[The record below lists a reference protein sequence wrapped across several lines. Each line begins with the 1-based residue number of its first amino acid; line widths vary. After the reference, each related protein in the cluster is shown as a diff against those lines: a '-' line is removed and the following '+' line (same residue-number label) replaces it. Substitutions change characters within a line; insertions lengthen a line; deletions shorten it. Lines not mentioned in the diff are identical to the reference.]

1 MWARSLGRLAAAS
14 NRRSSGVSLSGRTD
28 SGLARPVHG
37 EASRAANL
45 DSATAQPRRDFHG
58 SSQSRAQDHAGQHSR
73 AGSKSGPDGEGK
85 SAPFAF
91 FNSTGF
97 ETAMGASVGVLLL
110 GCGSLVYMSW
120 YKKRVI
126 KKMIQAFDPDFD
138 PVSYLAQQGA
148 EVAKIHPA
156 DRTEYEVIRNIIGGR
171 EAGHYYLVLGAKG
184 SGKTGMIIDAMGE
197 IQADGCAYFDAHSD
211 AAITVDRFS
220 ESINF
225 AMNRDY
231 LGNLLG
237 LTDLSG
243 MNSFQMLE
251 RSLHKLE
258 SALIQ
263 RKQKQGKP
271 AVIIMNNAHLLRDE
285 DGERLL
291 TVFQQRAEK
300 WASAGV
306 ATFVFVSQDYF
317 IYDILRR
324 NSNRMDTLTVK
335 DLSRDQAIE
344 VLRGCRKHYF
354 PNQPPLSDDV
364 LEEVYKVAGGRVNL
378 LNKLARRADILK
390 STDQLVEDDMQW
402 LLSKTGIIVDHDDD
416 VMDEQKWATCSWLL
430 FTELAQRHA
439 AFEEAAVDLA
449 KSKNVSIESIEEQEE
464 EPVEEDTTDIVE
476 ASADPARDLIH
487 KEGEDIL
494 PAVSLTWGEA
504 RQVMTRPDYILELD
518 RLNMIHIDRH
528 HRIYADNMALLRA
541 MRRVTE
547 TEGFAEK
554 LESVMDRVAAIE
566 SLGRTRE
573 LVWKEQVDG
582 GKFMIRKDGKG
593 REMEGWYLLG
603 GDERLGREADEAQDD
618 SS

>member
-1 MWARSLGRLAAAS
+1 MWTRSLARFAGTSARRTSGGSPFPGQTNSRLPRGVPSEAS
-14 NRRSSGVSLSGRTD
+14 HDSISAQQRRGFQRSSR
-28 SGLARPVHG
+28 
-37 EASRAANL
+37 
-45 DSATAQPRRDFHG
+45 
-58 SSQSRAQDHAGQHSR
+58 SRAQEHAGHQHR
-73 AGSKSGPDGEGK
+73 AGSRSGPEGEGK

-138 PVSYLAQQGA
+138 PVIYLAQQGA
-148 EVAKIHPA
+148 EVAKVHHTPE
-156 DRTEYEVIRNIIGGR
+156 RTEYEVIRSIISGN
-171 EAGHYYLVLGAKG
+171 EAGHYYLILGAKG
-184 SGKTGMIIDAMGE
+184 SGKTSMIIDAMGE

-211 AAITVDRFS
+211 PAITVDRFS

-251 RSLHKLE
+251 RALHKLE

-263 RKQKQGKP
+263 RKQKVGKP
-271 AVIIMNNAHLLRDE
+271 AVMVINNAHLLRDE
-285 DGERLL
+285 DGEKLL

-306 ATFVFVSQDYF
+306 ATFVFVSQDY
-317 IYDILRR
+317 IVYDILRR

-335 DLSRDQAIE
+335 DLSRDQAFD

-354 PNQPPLSDDV
+354 PNEGPLSNEV

-378 LNKLARRADILK
+378 LNKLARRTDMLK
-390 STDQLVEDDMQW
+390 AANQLIEDDMQW
-402 LLSKTGIIVDHDDD
+402 LLSKTGVIVDHDDD
-416 VMDEQKWATCSWLL
+416 VHRKLLTEWATCSWLL

-439 AFEEAAVDLA
+439 AFEDAAVDLA
-449 KSKNVSIESIEEQEE
+449 KAKNVSVEAIEESEQEE
-464 EPVEEDTTDIVE
+464 AVEEAADIVE
-476 ASADPARDLIH
+476 ASADPTRDVIL
-487 KEGEDIL
+487 KDGEDIL

-582 GKFMIRKDGKG
+582 GKFLIKKDGKG

-603 GDERLGREADEAQDD
+603 GDERLGREEEADDQR
-618 SS
+618 

>member
-1 MWARSLGRLAAAS
+1 MSASCFLLARGAAS
-14 NRRSSGVSLSGRTD
+14 SVRASSVPAVAASRRTVPAVLARRAPDTSSSRR
-28 SGLARPVHG
+28 GLAR
-37 EASRAANL
+37 STR
-45 DSATAQPRRDFHG
+45 
-58 SSQSRAQDHAGQHSR
+58 SRAQHEEGHQRQHR
-73 AGSKSGPDGEGK
+73 QQGGGGGDGEGK
-85 SAPFAF
+85 RSAPFAF

-110 GCGSLVYMSW
+110 GVGSLAYMSW
-120 YKKRVI
+120 YKRRVI
-126 KKMIQAFDPDFD
+126 RKMITAFDPDFD
-138 PVSYLAQQGA
+138 PVIYLAQQGI
-148 EVAKIHPA
+148 EVAKVHLEPE
-156 DRTEYEVIRNIIGGR
+156 RTEYEVIRNIIGGK
-171 EAGHYYLVLGAKG
+171 EAGHYYLILGSKG
-184 SGKTGMIIDAMGE
+184 TGKTTMLVDAMGE

-211 AAITVDRFS
+211 PAITVDRFS

-251 RSLHKLE
+251 RALHKLE

-263 RKQKQGKP
+263 RKQKKGKP
-271 AVIIMNNAHLLRDE
+271 AVIVMNNAHLLPRDE
-285 DGERLL
+285 EGEKLL

-306 ATFVFVSQDYF
+306 ATFVFVSQDYAV
-317 IYDILRR
+317 YDVLRR

-335 DLSRDQAIE
+335 DLSRDQAFA

-354 PNQPPLSDDV
+354 PKEPPLSDEV
-364 LEEVYKVAGGRVNL
+364 LDEVYKVAGGRVNL
-378 LNKLARRADILK
+378 LNKLARRQDILK
-390 STDQLVEDDMQW
+390 ASDQLVEDDMQW
-402 LLSKTGIIVDHDDD
+402 LLSKTGIIEDHDDD

-430 FTELAQRHA
+430 FTELSKRHA
-439 AFEEAAVDLA
+439 AFEEAAADL
-449 KSKNVSIESIEEQEE
+449 VSAQNA
-464 EPVEEDTTDIVE
+464 PVEEQAPDISDSDIVE
-476 ASADPARDLIH
+476 VSADPTQDLVH
-487 KEGEDIL
+487 KAGEDIL

-547 TEGFAEK
+547 TEGYADK
-554 LESVMDRVAAIE
+554 LESVMNRVSAIE

-582 GKFMIRKDGKG
+582 GKFMVRKDARGKDA
-593 REMEGWYLLG
+593 ESWWFLG
-603 GDERLGREADEAQDD
+603 ADERLGFGDGDGDKDD
-618 SS
+618 DAPS